1 MIYFD
6 NASTTKPYSE
16 VLSIYNKY
24 ASDFYFNSSSIH
36 KLGKNNQVLEDKIK
50 ENILKNLKLQ
60 NKKIIFTSSATES
73 NNLAILGYL
82 SHKANKGFKIYTS
95 NVEHKSVSNVFKYL
109 ENNGFI
115 VEYLKVD
122 KNGKIDIEDFKS
134 KIDNKSL
141 FCSIMS
147 VNNEI
152 GNVLNIDEIY
162 EVCKQNNIIFHSDF
176 SQGLFKV
183 DNSLLKKCNMLTIS
197 SHKIH
202 GLKSIAAL
210 IIDQNINIEPI
221 IYGGGQEYGLRSSTV
236 DIPLIASFYKAIE
249 LGNLNYK
256 KNAETVKSL
265 FMYTYSELSKLDFVE
280 INSLISN
287 STYYILNF
295 SLLDNIK
302 ASVVL
307 EELSNN
313 DIFVS
318 STSACNSKKEEPS
331 YVIKNMFGDD
341 LRSKN
346 TIRLSFCE
354 TNTKEEIDIF
364 IKKLQEIAKKGLWKI

>member
-73 NNLAILGYL
+73 NNLAILGFL

-280 INSLISN
+280 INSLVSN